1 MKVFVKD
8 ITGGNNAIYESE
20 GNCLY
25 WRLEDRIINGN
36 GVKVSFKGI
45 DVITHEFLNASIGR
59 LCSNFDRKLLIKKKF
74 EILDT
79 KDSHKDFFKAV
90 IIAGREYY
98 KKKEEIKKK
107 FIET

>member
-59 LCSNFDRKLLIKKKF
+59 ICSNFDRRLLKQKL

-79 KDSHKDFFKAV
+79 KESHRDFFKAV

-107 FIET
+107 FFEK

>member
-1 MKVFVKD
+1 MKILVKD
-8 ITGGNNAIYESE
+8 LVAGGNAVYESE
-20 GNCLY
+20 GNSLY
-25 WRLEDRIINGN
+25 YLLEDRIINGKS
-36 GVKVSFKGI
+36 VKVSFKGI

-59 LCSNFDRKLLIKKKF
+59 LCSNFDRKLLIKQKL

-79 KDSHKDFFKAV
+79 KDSHRDFFKAV

-107 FIET
+107 FFEK

>member
-59 LCSNFDRKLLIKKKF
+59 ICSNFDRRLLKQKL

-79 KDSHKDFFKAV
+79 KESHRDFFKAV

-98 KKKEEIKKK
+98 KKKEEIKKQFFEK
-107 FIET
+107 

>member
-1 MKVFVKD
+1 MKILVKD
-8 ITGGNNAIYESE
+8 LVAGGNAVYESE

-25 WRLEDRIINGN
+25 YLLEDRIINGKS
-36 GVKVSFKGI
+36 VKVSFKGI

-59 LCSNFDRKLLIKKKF
+59 ICSNFDRRLLKKKL

-79 KDSHKDFFKAV
+79 KDSHRDFFKAV

-107 FIET
+107 FFEK

>member
-1 MKVFVKD
+1 MKILVKD
-8 ITGGNNAIYESE
+8 LVAGGNAVYESE
-20 GNCLY
+20 GNSLY
-25 WRLEDRIINGN
+25 YLLEDRIINGKS
-36 GVKVSFKGI
+36 VKVSFKGI

-59 LCSNFDRKLLIKKKF
+59 ICSNFDRRLLKQKL

-79 KDSHKDFFKAV
+79 KESHRDFFKAV

-107 FIET
+107 FFEK

>member
-1 MKVFVKD
+1 MKIFVKNV
-8 ITGGNNAIYESE
+8 IGGNNAIYESE

-25 WRLEDRIINGN
+25 WILEDQIINGKD
-36 GVKVSFKGI
+36 VKVSFKGI

-59 LCSNFDRKLLIKKKF
+59 ICSNFDRRLLKQKL

-79 KDSHKDFFKAV
+79 KESHRDFFKAV

-107 FIET
+107 FFEK